1 MTKRPRKPDWNRVV
15 AGLRRGVAAGD
26 TQAMTELGLTL
37 FEGIQDRSGRALVR
51 RNSRYAVSLF
61 RRAAHSDASAAL
73 SLAYAYDI
81 GAGTR
86 RNTTLALQ
94 WYRRAV
100 RMGESSGA
108 SNMAAVYRAQGK
120 LGLAHRWALR
130 AVEMGHGDAA
140 VTAGYGRLYGIGVR
154 ANAGSARRL
163 FRHALRSKSISAYGR
178 EEALYHLAVADLD
191 SGQRRRAIQQLRRAN
206 GAGASG
212 AARGR
217 KAGNS
222 LSLHASP
229 EQESARSRAMPAAP
243 AIEGLAVASK
253 VTSVVT

>member
-1 MTKRPRKPDWNRVV
+1 
-15 AGLRRGVAAGD
+15 VAAGD

-37 FEGIQDRSGRALVR
+37 FEGIQDRRGRALVR
-51 RNSRYAVSLF
+51 RNSLYAVRLF
-61 RRAAHSDASAAL
+61 RRAAHSDATAAV

-130 AVEMGHGDAA
+130 AVDMGHGDAA

-154 ANAGSARRL
+154 ADAGSARRL
-163 FRHALRSKSISAYGR
+163 FRHALRSKNISAYGR
-178 EEALYHLAVADLD
+178 EEALYHLAVTDLD
-191 SGQRRRAIQQLRRAN
+191 SGQRRRAIRQLRRAN
-206 GAGASG
+206 GDGDYPEAQELLAQLEAGTQATPCRCMRHLNRNL
-212 AARGR
+212 RGH
-217 KAGNS
+217 AQCP
-222 LSLHASP
+222 LHP
-229 EQESARSRAMPAAP
+229 RSR
-243 AIEGLAVASK
+243 VSQ
-253 VTSVVT
+253 

>member
-1 MTKRPRKPDWNRVV
+1 MTKRSRKPNWNRVV
-15 AGLRRGVAAGD
+15 ARLRRGVAAGD
-26 TQAMTELGLTL
+26 PAAITELGLTL

-61 RRAAHSDASAAL
+61 RRAAHSDATAAV

-108 SNMAAVYRAQGK
+108 SNMATVYRDQGK

-130 AVEMGHGDAA
+130 AVDMGHGDAA

-154 ANAGSARRL
+154 ADAGAARRL
-163 FRHALRSKSISAYGR
+163 FRRALRSKNITAYGR
-178 EEALYHLAVADLD
+178 EEALYRLAVADLD
-191 SGQRRRAIQQLRRAN
+191 SGQRRRAIRQLRQAN
-206 GAGASG
+206 SDGDYPEAQELLAQLEAGTQATPCRCMRHLNKNL
-212 AARGR
+212 RG
-217 KAGNS
+217 
-222 LSLHASP
+222 HAQCP
-229 EQESARSRAMPAAP
+229 QHPRSR
-243 AIEGLAVASK
+243 VSR
-253 VTSVVT
+253 

>member
-1 MTKRPRKPDWNRVV
+1 MTKRLRKPDWNRVV
-15 AGLRRGVAAGD
+15 AKLRRGVAAGD
-26 TQAMTELGLTL
+26 TQAMTQLGLTL
-37 FEGIQDRSGRALVR
+37 FEGIQDRRGRALVR
-51 RNSRYAVSLF
+51 RNSLYAVSLF
-61 RRAAHSDASAAL
+61 RRAANGDGTAAV

-130 AVEMGHGDAA
+130 AVDMGDGDAA

-154 ANAGSARRL
+154 ADAGSARRL
-163 FRHALRSKSISAYGR
+163 FRHALRSKNITAYGR

-191 SGQRRRAIQQLRRAN
+191 RGQRRRAIRQLRRAN
-206 GAGASG
+206 SDGDYPEAQELLAQLGAGTQATPCRCMRHLNRNL
-212 AARGR
+212 RG
-217 KAGNS
+217 
-222 LSLHASP
+222 HAQCP
-229 EQESARSRAMPAAP
+229 WHPRSR
-243 AIEGLAVASK
+243 VSR
-253 VTSVVT
+253 